1 MCMNE
6 NKYIAILVKP
16 VMLDIANEDINIE
29 QKLADSISQIS
40 HRYQVD
46 FEELPDSESYVMYM
60 PLQSNCMDIV
70 SCLRLLVKPYEL
82 LITIG
87 VCKAKTNE
95 NKSQELAF
103 HQAKVAM
110 KKLEKQR
117 KRHDYRHLNMK
128 VQLPSEYETLLIS
141 MNMMILFDCDIQN
154 GWTKKQRDTVFA
166 TYFEGMNQKE
176 VAQYFHVSQPN
187 IHQVLKKAKYSLYRD
202 IMNTYYHIFE
212 NMNE

>member
-1 MCMNE
+1 MCMNK

-16 VMLDIANEDINIE
+16 VVLDIANEDINIK
-29 QKLADSISQIS
+29 QKLNDSMSQIS

-46 FEELPDSESYVMYM
+46 FEELEGLESYVMYM

-70 SCLRLLVKPYEL
+70 SCLRLLVKPHEL
-82 LITIG
+82 LMTIG

-95 NKSQELAF
+95 NKTKEHAL
-103 HQAKVAM
+103 HQAKIAM

-117 KRHDYRHLNMK
+117 KRHDYRNLNMK
-128 VQLPSEYETLLIS
+128 VQLPSEYEMLSVS

-154 GWTKKQRDTVFA
+154 SWTQKQRDTVFV

-176 VAQYFHVSQPN
+176 AAQHFRVSQPN

-202 IMNTYYHIFE
+202 IMNTYYQIFE
-212 NMNE
+212 SMN